1 MAKKE
6 TIPVFSVA
14 QLNAMIKGALDST
27 LPGRFLLRGQISDWK
42 RHSSGH
48 CYFSLKD
55 AESQIPGVMWASK
68 ARGLKFACENG
79 MEVIATGSVEEIGRA
94 HV

>member
-55 AESQIPGVMWASK
+55 
-68 ARGLKFACENG
+68 
-79 MEVIATGSVEEIGRA
+79 EIGRA